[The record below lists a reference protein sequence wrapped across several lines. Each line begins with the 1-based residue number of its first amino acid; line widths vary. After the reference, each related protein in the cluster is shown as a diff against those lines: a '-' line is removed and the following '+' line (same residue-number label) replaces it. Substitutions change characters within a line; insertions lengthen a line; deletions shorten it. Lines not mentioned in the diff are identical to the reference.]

1 MVAYMGSHLE
11 ILNQINKIMNPA
23 YEPITK
29 AEELN
34 KIAQERRDDVI
45 QAYIYIEDEEKILE
59 HARESAALASVSS
72 VISWRDF
79 QFNSLIAEKK
89 RIRAQEELD
98 KLTRLTTTNTRGII
112 SRQKRS
118 YDIAV
123 AKQRAN
129 RADSKAIEAERN
141 ARVSN
146 KIQEKEYNIALL
158 TADDVIVVEQRVLQR
173 EKRANDLKLLA
184 DRALEAAIIEREL
197 EEDRIYREIQKNRE
211 PKMCS
216 WFKLW

>member
-1 MVAYMGSHLE
+1 MVAYMGSHME
-11 ILNQINKIMNPA
+11 ILNQINKIMNPVD
-23 YEPITK
+23 EPITK

-34 KIAQERRDDVI
+34 KIAQERRDQVI

-59 HARESAALASVSS
+59 HARESAALAGVSS

-89 RIRAQEELD
+89 RIKAEEELD
-98 KLTRLTTTNTRGII
+98 KLTKLRTTNTRGII

-123 AKQRAN
+123 AKQHAN
-129 RADSKAIEAERN
+129 RADLKAIEAERN
-141 ARVSN
+141 AIVSN

-158 TADDVIVVEQRVLQR
+158 TADDVIVVEQRVLRR

-197 EEDRIYREIQKNRE
+197 EEDRIYREIQKNSE

-216 WFKLW
+216 WFKIW

>member
-1 MVAYMGSHLE
+1 MVAYTGSHLE

-23 YEPITK
+23 YESITK

-34 KIAQERRDDVI
+34 KIAQERRDQVI
-45 QAYIYIEDEEKILE
+45 QAYIYIEDEEKILVQ
-59 HARESAALASVSS
+59 ARESAALASVSS

-89 RIRAQEELD
+89 RIRAEEELD

>member
-34 KIAQERRDDVI
+34 KIAQERRDQVI
-45 QAYIYIEDEEKILE
+45 QAYIYIEDEEKILVQ
-59 HARESAALASVSS
+59 ARESAALASVSS

-89 RIRAQEELD
+89 RIKAEKELE
-98 KLTRLTTTNTRGII
+98 KLTILTTTNTSGII

-197 EEDRIYREIQKNRE
+197 EEDRIYREIQKNS
-211 PKMCS
+211 KMCS
-216 WFKLW
+216 WFKIW